1 MRRLMLAV
9 LFLLLALSAVHAQ
22 DEPQPELEI
31 LKLGIIHTNDT
42 HGHLEPFKNWDT
54 GEDNWGGVAKRRVAI
69 QRARAD
75 TDYYWLVLDA
85 GDVFQ
90 GTPISNL
97 LTGFLDLECMNQMGY
112 DAMCLGNHEFDFGY
126 ELLRGRFNDVNFDM
140 LCANVIDRE
149 RGVPVA
155 KPYTILRR
163 GDYRIGIIGLTTET
177 LLNETHPS
185 AQKSVVAYPAQAV
198 ASSLA
203 KYLRSAGCDIVIA
216 LAHEGINRDRAMA
229 QAVPELDVIVG
240 GHTHTVLTEPEVY
253 GNVVVTQDGEWGK
266 TLGVLKLTFIRPV
279 GDPDARFELA
289 EASEEFVPL
298 GPDAPEDDG
307 LVAFIADYQRR
318 FEAEMGKF
326 VCVSGQDFPD
336 AEVRLAECAL
346 ADLICDAM
354 LGQVDADCALFNG
367 GNFRAPLYAGDV
379 NFGDLYAVLPY
390 DNFMMNVPLTG
401 VELRDVLSY
410 AGQQYGDGGFPQVG
424 GMSVVYVDMQLAGC
438 FIGENAPTEF
448 QITWHGDTPVAIPMD
463 DYAQVILGET
473 GEMTYTV
480 SPDAPW
486 HVLDDTR
493 EYRLLTNDFLATGGD
508 GFPLHEDPY
517 GAGYTGLEQ
526 RATFALWASQQREL
540 TKETDGRVQFI
551 WENLENPGLRD

>member
-1 MRRLMLAV
+1 MRKLLLTVAV
-9 LFLLLALSAVHAQ
+9 LLIALLSTGYAQ
-22 DEPQPELEI
+22 EQPDLEV
-31 LKLGIIHTNDT
+31 LRLGIIHTNDT
-42 HGHLEPFKNWDT
+42 HGHLEPFRNWDT
-54 GEDNWGGVAKRRVAI
+54 GEDGWGGVAKRRVAI

-75 TDYYWLVLDA
+75 TDYYWVVLDA

-126 ELLRGRFNDVNFDM
+126 ELLRGRFSDVNFDIV
-140 LCANVIDRE
+140 CANVIDRE
-149 RGVPVA
+149 RGTPVA
-155 KPYTILRR
+155 RPYTILRR
-163 GDYRIGIIGLTTET
+163 GDYRIGVIGLTTET
-177 LLNETHPS
+177 LLGETHPS
-185 AQKSVVAYPAQAV
+185 ARKSVVVHATLPV
-198 ASSLA
+198 ARSLA
-203 KYLRSAGCDIVIA
+203 QYLRSTGCDIVIA
-216 LAHEGINRDRAMA
+216 LAHQGINRDRNLAVN
-229 QAVPELDVIVG
+229 VPELDVIVG
-240 GHTHTVLTEPEVY
+240 GHTHTVMAEPERY

-266 TLGVLKLTFIRPV
+266 TLGVLKLTFTRPAD
-279 GDPDARFELA
+279 DPDARFELA
-289 EASEEFVPL
+289 DVTEEFVPL

-336 AEVRLAECAL
+336 DDVRLAENAL

-354 LGQVDADCALFNG
+354 YGAVETDAVMFNG
-367 GNFRAPLYAGDV
+367 GNFRAPLFAGDV
-379 NFGDLYAVLPY
+379 TFGDLYSVLPY

-401 VELRDVLSY
+401 TRLREVLAY
-410 AGQQYGDGGFPQVG
+410 AGSQYGDGGFPQVA

-438 FIGENAPTEF
+438 FIGEQPPTEF
-448 QITWHGDTPVAIPMD
+448 EITWHGEEPVAIPRD
-463 DYAQVILGET
+463 DYAQVVLGET
-473 GEMTYTV
+473 GDMTFTV

-486 HVLDDTR
+486 HPLDDAR

-508 GFPLHEDPY
+508 GFPMNEDPY
-517 GAGYTGLEQ
+517 GPGYTGLEQ

-540 TKETDGRVQFI
+540 TKETDGRVQFF
-551 WENLENPGLRD
+551 WVNMENPGLAD